1 MKWYLEITPKAKKDL
16 EKLDKSTQKRIT
28 DALSKMI
35 SDKERV
41 DLRKLKNTDKWRLR
55 VGTYRVILKVEENGK
70 VTIYALRV
78 LHRRDAYKSI

>member
-1 MKWYLEITPKAKKDL
+1 
-16 EKLDKSTQKRIT
+16 
-28 DALSKMI
+28 MI